1 MSSPSSQDRSQEPAS
16 GRPRTPW
23 HLARTA
29 AAVAIAA
36 AAILFLARALHAS
49 WHELAPMIDIGFLVS
64 ALLLSFAYGACLFIL
79 SGSWYLTLRRQAP
92 GRGSAAQGV
101 YVYLTANIAKY
112 LPGNVFHF
120 AGRQVL
126 GARAGWGHGAIARAT
141 LLELGAVVTGI
152 LLLVLLSIALGP
164 ADVLGGMLPQRWTA
178 TLAPHLRLVAVALLA
193 IGAVAFQA
201 MARLHVFD
209 RLLGVPAGAVGR
221 AVALCALFFGL
232 YAGLVMLF
240 AARLPVS
247 QGGASLYSIGL
258 AYLLAWLAGFVVPG
272 APGGLGVRESVLVL
286 LLAGLSG
293 NGSAGAL
300 SLGIGMRF
308 VSTLGDAIAV
318 AAAFALCRA
327 GGGAFPQRRG
337 RSEWI

>member
-1 MSSPSSQDRSQEPAS
+1 MNSPRSQEPAC
-16 GRPRTPW
+16 GHPRTPW
-23 HLARTA
+23 RTARTA
-29 AAVAIAA
+29 VAVAVAA
-36 AAILFLARALHAS
+36 AAILFLSRALQAS
-49 WHELAPMIDIGFLVS
+49 WRELAPMIDISFLVS
-64 ALLLSFAYGACLFIL
+64 VLLLSFAYGACLFIL

-92 GRGSAAQGV
+92 GHGSAAQGV

-152 LLLVLLSIALGP
+152 LLLLFLSVAMAP
-164 ADVLGGMLPQRWTA
+164 ADLLGGMLPQRWAA
-178 TLAPHLRLVAVALLA
+178 TVTPHLRLVAFALLA
-193 IGAVAFQA
+193 VAALAFYA
-201 MARLHVFD
+201 MARLHLSD
-209 RLLGVPAGAVGR
+209 RLFGVPASAVGR

-293 NGSAGAL
+293 GGSAGAL

-318 AAAFALCRA
+318 AVAFALCRA
-327 GGGAFPQRRG
+327 GSGVSPQRRG